1 MSEEGFLKGIVIF
14 NGLKEKELQIISK
27 LFVERFLKKWGLITS
42 QGDAADSLYLVKEGN
57 VKITK
62 LTIDG
67 REKIASLLKEGDFFG
82 EVCIL
87 MGKERCINARA
98 ITDCKLLTLSREN
111 VMTIMEEIPQVA
123 INFIN
128 ILCSRLAEAEHQI
141 DALLFKN
148 PREIISDQLYEL
160 SKRYGV
166 HLKDTLLIDLRLTQQ
181 VLADMVGLSRETVS
195 RGIKELRRDGIIKD
209 VKDKKYILDI
219 SPFKA
224 VGKYS

>member
-1 MSEEGFLKGIVIF
+1 M
-14 NGLKEKELQIISK
+14 QIISK
-27 LFVERFLKKWGLITS
+27 LCVERLLKKWSIITS

-67 REKIASLLKEGDFFG
+67 REKIINLLRKGGFFG

-87 MGKERCINARA
+87 MEKERCINARA

-128 ILCSRLAEAEHQI
+128 ILCSSLVEAEHQI

-148 PREIISDQLYEL
+148 PRETISDQLYEL

-181 VLADMVGLSRETVS
+181 DLADMVGLSRETVS
-195 RGIKELRRDGIIKD
+195 RGIKELRREGIIKD
-209 VKDKKYILDI
+209 VKGKKYILDI
-219 SPFKA
+219 SPFRA